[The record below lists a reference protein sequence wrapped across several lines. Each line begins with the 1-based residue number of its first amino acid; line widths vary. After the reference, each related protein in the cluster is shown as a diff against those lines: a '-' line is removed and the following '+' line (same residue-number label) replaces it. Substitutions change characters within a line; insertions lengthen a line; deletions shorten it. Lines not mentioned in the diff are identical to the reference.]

1 MSLPRFFDAD
11 SEGNTLV
18 VASVTDIGGLVG
30 EEMAFELTGL
40 LERFED
46 SDLHSVVIDLE
57 HSPYFG
63 TSMLQ
68 MMTALWKRVRAR
80 GGKMALCRVSDT
92 GREILHVTRFD
103 TLWPICDDRNEALQA
118 VNQP

>member
-1 MSLPRFFDAD
+1 MSLPRFFDANN
-11 SEGNTLV
+11 EGNTLV

-40 LERFED
+40 LERFEGT
-46 SDLHSVVIDLE
+46 DLQNVVIDLE

-80 GGKMALCRVSDT
+80 SGKMAVCSVSET
-92 GREILHVTRFD
+92 GREILRVTRFD

-118 VNQP
+118 VTKP

>member
-1 MSLPRFFDAD
+1 MSPPRFFDAKN
-11 SEGNTLV
+11 EGNTLV
-18 VASVTDIGGLVG
+18 VASVTDIGGLIG
-30 EEMAFELTGL
+30 EEMAYELTGL
-40 LERFED
+40 LEQFEN
-46 SDLHSVVIDLE
+46 SDLRSVVIDLE

-80 GGKMALCRVSDT
+80 GGRMAVCSVSDT

-103 TLWPICDDRNEALQA
+103 TLWPICDDRKEALQA
-118 VNQP
+118 VTRP